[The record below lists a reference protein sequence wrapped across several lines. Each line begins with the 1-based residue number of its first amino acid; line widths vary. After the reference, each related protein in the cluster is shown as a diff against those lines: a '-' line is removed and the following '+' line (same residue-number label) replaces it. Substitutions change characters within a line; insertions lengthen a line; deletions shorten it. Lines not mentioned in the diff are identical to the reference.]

1 MIGRLLQ
8 AADFQ
13 RLLATPPRGRSA
25 HFLLHHLVA
34 VPTRP
39 ARRVP
44 VCLSETQPQVAPVPS
59 DEGRQGP
66 GTGADSRLS
75 TGDALKLSPSVDNS
89 IPGCW
94 LGCVVPKR
102 HARRSVTRSMLKRQM
117 RAAAQ
122 RHEGGLAHGLWL
134 VRLRQ
139 GFSVAQFQSADSIAL
154 RSVARAELD
163 RLFGQVAA

>member
-1 MIGRLLQ
+1 MIGRLVQ

-13 RLLATPPRGRSA
+13 RLLANPPRGRSA
-25 HFLLHHLVA
+25 HFLLHYLAA
-34 VPTRP
+34 VPTRT

-44 VCLSETQPQVAPVPS
+44 VCVLEMQPKVGSELA
-59 DEGRQGP
+59 DQGSP
-66 GTGADSRLS
+66 ASGLGAD
-75 TGDALKLSPSVDNS
+75 LKLSTADAPKLSSSVDNLS
-89 IPGCW
+89 GGCW

-122 RHEGGLAHGLWL
+122 RHEARLAQGLWL

-139 GFSVAQFQSADSIAL
+139 GFPISQFPSADSEAL
-154 RSVARAELD
+154 RCAARVELD